1 MASYTSHADGVCR
14 EWPPVRRAGQLDA
27 TRVAAAHYPAH
38 PHAGLASQTQRSSS
52 KVKVV
57 QNVTVGCGI
66 SQNLWLVICYGRPNY
81 AMTSSYQWT
90 SINVYLMQN

>member
-1 MASYTSHADGVCR
+1 MVSYTSHADGVCR
-14 EWPPVRRAGQLDA
+14 EWPPVHRAGRLDA

-38 PHAGLASQTQRSSS
+38 PHAGLASQTQHSSS

-66 SQNLWLVICYGRPNY
+66 QAKTFGLLY
-81 AMTSSYQWT
+81 AMVGLTTQ
-90 SINVYLMQN
+90 